1 MDLREVDLPGIG
13 RKFEAVT
20 RRGDKVVL
28 IVHDDGRREVHHY
41 DDDDFDESISSVT
54 FTDEE
59 ARQMAGILGGLVYKP
74 KDLEKIELE
83 LDDLVIEWVKINDDS
98 IAVNRTIADLDIR
111 NRYDISIIALLKADK
126 SKTLNPGADTLIQKG
141 DTIVFSGERQHV
153 RAATKTLFSTE
164 GGG

>member
-83 LDDLVIEWVKINDDS
+83 LDDLVIEWVKINEDS
-98 IAVNRTIADLDIR
+98 IVVNRTIADLDIR

-126 SKTLNPGADTLIQKG
+126 SKTLNPGADTLIEKG

>member
-83 LDDLVIEWVKINDDS
+83 LDDLVIEWVKINEDS

-126 SKTLNPGADTLIQKG
+126 SKTLNPGADTLIEKG

>member
-28 IVHDDGRREVHHY
+28 IVHDDGRREIHHY

-83 LDDLVIEWVKINDDS
+83 LDDLVIEWVKINEDS
-98 IAVNRTIADLDIR
+98 IAINRTIADLDIR

-126 SKTLNPGADTLIQKG
+126 SKTLNPGADTLIEKG

>member
-1 MDLREVDLPGIG
+1 MDMREVDLPGIG

-28 IVHDDGRREVHHY
+28 IVHDNGRREIHHY

-83 LDDLVIEWVKINDDS
+83 LDDLVIEWVKINEDS
-98 IAVNRTIADLDIR
+98 IAINRTIADLDIR

-153 RAATKTLFSTE
+153 RAATKTLFLTE

>member
-28 IVHDDGRREVHHY
+28 IVHDDGRREIHHY

-83 LDDLVIEWVKINDDS
+83 LDDLVIEWVKINENS
-98 IAVNRTIADLDIR
+98 IAINRTIADLDIR

-126 SKTLNPGADTLIQKG
+126 SKTLNPGADTLIEKG

>member
-1 MDLREVDLPGIG
+1 MDMREVDLPGIG

-28 IVHDDGRREVHHY
+28 IVHDDGRREIHHY

-83 LDDLVIEWVKINDDS
+83 LDDLVIEWVKINEDS
-98 IAVNRTIADLDIR
+98 IAINRTIADLDIR

-126 SKTLNPGADTLIQKG
+126 SKTLNPGADTLIEKG

>member
-1 MDLREVDLPGIG
+1 MDMREVDLPGIG

-28 IVHDDGRREVHHY
+28 IVHDDGRREIHHY

-83 LDDLVIEWVKINDDS
+83 LDDLVIEWVKINEDS
-98 IAVNRTIADLDIR
+98 IVINRTIADLDIR

-126 SKTLNPGADTLIQKG
+126 SKTLNPGADTLIEKG

>member
-1 MDLREVDLPGIG
+1 MDMREVDLPGIG

-28 IVHDDGRREVHHY
+28 IVHDDGRREIHHY

-83 LDDLVIEWVKINDDS
+83 LDDLVIEWVKINEDS
-98 IAVNRTIADLDIR
+98 IAINRTIADLDIR

-126 SKTLNPGADTLIQKG
+126 SKTLNPGADTLIEKG

-153 RAATKTLFSTE
+153 RAATKSLFSTE